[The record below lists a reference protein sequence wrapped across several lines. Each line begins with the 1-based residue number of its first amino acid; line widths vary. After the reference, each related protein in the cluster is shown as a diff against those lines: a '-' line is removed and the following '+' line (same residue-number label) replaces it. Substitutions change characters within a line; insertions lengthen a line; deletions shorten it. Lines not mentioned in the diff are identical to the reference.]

1 VHADACD
8 LARLAAHHD
17 CDTLPGMLR
26 PTPAILF
33 GLAVFSTTPSATA
46 AVPDITFE
54 RYRLPNGLDVI
65 LHVERRMPIV
75 HTEVWYKV
83 GSKDEVT
90 GKTGF
95 AHLFE
100 HMMFQ
105 GTKHIPEDAFF
116 KYLAQ
121 AGASA
126 RNGSTSTDRTNYFE
140 TLPASQLELGLWLES
155 SRMGFL
161 MDRDG
166 NPERVPMPS
175 RDASLPAEPA
185 GSARDRNGNPERV
198 PMPSRGA
205 SLPAEPA
212 GSARDRPS
220 SFSESFANQRDV
232 VKNERRQRVENVPL
246 GGVARVEMEALYP
259 PGHPY
264 RHEVVGS
271 MEDLDS
277 ASEAELKD
285 FYNRYYAPGN
295 AVLLVA
301 GDIDVA
307 VTKGLIE
314 KYFGPIAAGEPI
326 QRVPVP
332 AMPPSLSEKRIDMEA
347 KINLPRGQMSWH
359 TVPVFAPGDAEL
371 DVIANILGDG
381 KSSRLHQRLVF
392 DLKIAQAVSVNHG
405 SRVLG
410 GQFQIAY
417 SAMQGHTLAEIEKVI
432 DEELDKLRSQPP
444 TTEEIER
451 AKNQIR
457 TDLLKG
463 MEPLAGLATRLLY
476 YDVFAG
482 DPDYLRHDLERYEQ
496 ATPQSLMSW
505 AQRILARN
513 DRVLVDVEPNP
524 KAPIMGRLRYATTA
538 TTKKSPAV
546 DAAASAKVPAT
557 AFASRSTPDAP
568 FRSKLPA
575 PGEKR
580 AFKIPP
586 VKRLRLRNGLAV
598 ILAESHKLPLVSVNL
613 VLKTG
618 SSANPKDRAG
628 LASLTANMLD
638 EGTKKRTASEIAKEI
653 AQLGA
658 SLSTYATW
666 DASSVSL
673 STMSENLDRA
683 LPVWADVLL
692 NPVFGEED
700 FKRVVDN
707 LQSSLAQR
715 KDYPSV
721 VAAQV
726 FARSLWGDSHPFA
739 WPDTGTPTS
748 IAALGRADVKR
759 FYDTNF
765 APNNAVLVVSGD
777 ITEKQI
783 HSQIEP
789 LLASWK
795 VKKIPATR
803 LPKTSAPEKVVVVL
817 VDKAGAPQSS
827 IRIGLPGIERKNPD
841 YYRALVTNQILGGT
855 FHRLTMNLR
864 ETKGWT
870 YGISSQFDARKQG
883 GPWIV
888 SGELVAAHTADA
900 ALEVIKEIEK
910 LRTEDVTDKELAEVK
925 DEIIGAFPARFATA
939 DQLASQMAGLSVY
952 DLPPN
957 ELETFAKKIAAVDKA
972 QVRKT
977 AQKYFRPD
985 NLLVVVVGDRASTES
1000 ALRRIAEVER
1010 RDLDGAR
1017 IEPAK

>member
-1 VHADACD
+1 
-8 LARLAAHHD
+8 
-17 CDTLPGMLR
+17 
-26 PTPAILF
+26 
-33 GLAVFSTTPSATA
+33 
-46 AVPDITFE
+46 VPDITFE

-65 LHVERRMPIV
+65 LHVEHRVPIV

-83 GSKDEVT
+83 GSKDEVP

-105 GTKHIPEDAFF
+105 GTKHIPEDTFF

-161 MDRDG
+161 LDRDG

-175 RDASLPAEPA
+175 RDASLPAK
-185 GSARDRNGNPERV
+185 
-198 PMPSRGA
+198 
-205 SLPAEPA
+205 PA

-220 SFSESFANQRDV
+220 FQGTLANQRDV

-246 GGVARVEMEALYP
+246 GGVSRLEIEALYP

-264 RHEVVGS
+264 RHEVIGS
-271 MEDLDS
+271 MEDLDA
-277 ASEAELKD
+277 ASEADLKD
-285 FYNRYYAPGN
+285 FYDRYYAPGN

-307 VTKGLIE
+307 VTKGLID
-314 KYFGPIAAGEPI
+314 KYFGPIAAGQPI

-332 AMPPSLSEKRIDMEA
+332 TMPVSPGERRIDMEA
-347 KINLPRGQMSWH
+347 KINLPRGQMSWN
-359 TVPVFAPGDAEL
+359 TVPVFTAGDAEL
-371 DVIANILGDG
+371 DLLANILGEG
-381 KSSRLHQRLVF
+381 KSSRLYQRLVF
-392 DLKIAQAVSVNHG
+392 DLKLAQAVSVTHG
-405 SRVLG
+405 SRMLG
-410 GQFQIAY
+410 GQFEIAY
-417 SAMQGHTLAEIEKVI
+417 AAMQGHTLAEIEKVI
-432 DEELDKLRSQPP
+432 DEELDKLRSEPP
-444 TTEEIER
+444 APEEIER
-451 AKNQIR
+451 AQNQIR
-457 TDLLKG
+457 TDLLKS

-476 YDVFAG
+476 YDVFAD
-482 DPDYLRHDLERYEQ
+482 DPSYLRQDLERYQQ
-496 ATPQSLMSW
+496 ATPQALMM
-505 AQRILARN
+505 LAR
-513 DRVLVDVEPNP
+513 RVLAKNSRVVVAVEPNP

-538 TTKKSPAV
+538 PTQKSPVA
-546 DAAASAKVPAT
+546 DAGTSSKKQTSAI
-557 AFASRSTPDAP
+557 ASRNTPDAA
-568 FRSKLPA
+568 FRATLPA
-575 PGEKR
+575 PGEKHI
-580 AFKIPP
+580 FKIPA

-598 ILAESHKLPLVSVNL
+598 ILAESHKLPLVTVNL

-618 SSANPKDRAG
+618 GSANHKDKAG

-638 EGTKKRTASEIAKEI
+638 EGTKTRTASEIAKEI

-658 SLSTYATW
+658 VLSTYATW
-666 DASSVSL
+666 DASAVSL
-673 STMSENLDRA
+673 ATMSENLDRA

-692 NPVFGEED
+692 NPVFGDED

-707 LQSSLAQR
+707 LLSSLTQR
-715 KDYPSV
+715 KDYPSA

-739 WPDTGTPTS
+739 WPDTGTQTS
-748 IAALGRADVKR
+748 VAALGKADVKR
-759 FYDTNF
+759 FYDTYYG
-765 APNNAVLVVSGD
+765 PNNAVLVVSGD
-777 ITEKQI
+777 ITEKQV

-795 VKKIPATR
+795 AKKLPVTK
-803 LPKTSAPEKVVVVL
+803 LPKGTAPEKTGIVL
-817 VDKAGAPQSS
+817 VDKSGAPQSS

-841 YYRALVTNQILGGT
+841 YYRALVANQILGGT
-855 FHRLTMNLR
+855 FRRLTMNLR
-864 ETKGWT
+864 ESKGWT
-870 YGISSQFDARKQG
+870 YGISSQFDARKQT
-883 GPWIV
+883 GPWLV
-888 SGELVAAHTADA
+888 SGEFVAAHTADA
-900 ALEVIKEIEK
+900 IQEVIREIEK
-910 LRTEDVTDKELAEVK
+910 LRTEDVTDKELSEVK

-957 ELETFAKKIAAVDKA
+957 ELETFTKKIAAVDKV
-972 QVRKT
+972 QVRKM

-985 NLLVVVVGDRASTES
+985 NLLVVVVGDRTSTES
-1000 ALRRIAEVER
+1000 ALRKVAEVEH